1 MRKQQSNHK
10 GTKRNSKGWRKP
22 ADTGHEHR
30 THTYTHNYLCRHM
43 AHHEQEQNLTRGPK
57 GHPSCVRKR
66 KGYRHFGEGGQK
78 KKPTSPS
85 HHHSQQADLGEQA
98 PLTPSV
104 LSPPHVE
111 LSPPEGLQESHC
123 ALVGCAGGKGE
134 SPGLLCHHGRV
145 YLDSTLPPVP
155 PFLPQKGCSWVAGAP
170 LRLTSFLWQTSVFGL
185 EYIFLSKSLTSCNG
199 LSTASF
205 LS

>member
-43 AHHEQEQNLTRGPK
+43 AHHEQEQNLTRGPE

-78 KKPTSPS
+78 KNLP
-85 HHHSQQADLGEQA
+85 A
-98 PLTPSV
+98 PHTTIANKQIS
-104 LSPPHVE
+104 
-111 LSPPEGLQESHC
+111 G
-123 ALVGCAGGKGE
+123 
-134 SPGLLCHHGRV
+134 
-145 YLDSTLPPVP
+145 
-155 PFLPQKGCSWVAGAP
+155 
-170 LRLTSFLWQTSVFGL
+170 
-185 EYIFLSKSLTSCNG
+185 SKLH
-199 LSTASF
+199 
-205 LS
+205 

>member
-30 THTYTHNYLCRHM
+30 TYTYTHNYLCRHM
-43 AHHEQEQNLTRGPK
+43 AHHEQQQNLTRGPE

-78 KKPTSPS
+78 KNLPAPHTTIANK
-85 HHHSQQADLGEQA
+85 QA
-98 PLTPSV
+98 PLTSSV
-104 LSPPHVE
+104 LSSPHVE
-111 LSPPEGLQESHC
+111 LSSPEGLQGSHC

-134 SPGLLCHHGRV
+134 SPGVLCHQRGV

-155 PFLPQKGCSWVAGAP
+155 PFLPQKGCFWVSGAP
-170 LRLTSFLWQTSVFGL
+170 LHSHLLSLANQCLWFGV
-185 EYIFLSKSLTSCNG
+185 YFLSKSLASCNG